1 MKRRQFLAAV
11 AGGAASLRAT
21 GSASQIFTAGIVPS
35 GRSWTLDQV
44 EGYWTHCDAVA
55 SLGFHYV
62 EINNTRAKIAEYYS
76 NRISEFKDAMA
87 GRGLKMAGLALFSRA
102 AESRERQEL
111 IDSHMLLGRF
121 LAAVGG
127 KYVTHMIATGDVLNE
142 PVDEAAYRQI
152 DLKTWVNNANEIG
165 RRLLN
170 EYGVKLA
177 YHPEQGEVRS
187 GLHRRFLDSTDERFV
202 YFIPDTGH
210 IASGAAK
217 AVEECK
223 AYRSRLACVHLKDFA
238 PMKMGEKPA
247 KAGDVPFG
255 AGIVDLA
262 GVVAELRKSSFT
274 GYVMSE
280 SGGTNQVMH
289 DYMVSVLNLSI

>member
-1 MKRRQFLAAV
+1 
-11 AGGAASLRAT
+11 
-21 GSASQIFTAGIVPS
+21 VPA
-35 GRSWTLDQV
+35 GRSSTPGQV
-44 EGYWTHCDAVA
+44 EGYWTHCDEVA
-55 SLGFHYV
+55 SLGFHHI
-62 EINNTRAKIAEYYS
+62 EINDTRAKIAEYYFG
-76 NRISEFKDAMA
+76 RIPEFKDAMA
-87 GRGLKMAGLALFSRA
+87 GRGLNMAGLALFSRA
-102 AESRERQEL
+102 AEGSERREL
-111 IDSHMLLGRF
+111 IDRHMLLGRF

-142 PVDEAAYRQI
+142 PIDETAYRQI

-165 RRLLN
+165 RGLLN
-170 EYGVKLA
+170 EYGIKLA

-187 GLHRRFLDSTDERFV
+187 GLHRRFLDSTDDRLV
-202 YFIPDTGH
+202 YFLPDTGH
-210 IASGAAK
+210 IASGGAN

-238 PMKMGEKPA
+238 PVKIGEKPA

-255 AGIVDLA
+255 AGVVDLA
-262 GVVAELRKSSFT
+262 GVIAELRKSSFT

-289 DYMVSVLNLSI
+289 DYMVNVLNLSIE